1 MPWQI
6 YLQKWIALIAAV
18 NSPPTDPAAD
28 LLALTSVAMLQRSNS
43 AIAFKSQRK
52 QHLHWLRRSLPPA
65 KRERRGEKAKS
76 SGTPK
81 KECTAG
87 LSIPRSKSV
96 NSKRSTA
103 GPSTPPRSLSFASGS
118 RVRRARRAKED
129 TDAELGFL
137 EFHQLYRRGSILPI
151 VQTLNGRLQ
160 FFLWL
165 WRSWP
170 PCEDSLSHSAPTPLW
185 ISLEP
190 HKNYHQVTSSQRL
203 SFPYLR

>member
-1 MPWQI
+1 MASNRI
-6 YLQKWIALIAAV
+6 QKPAQAL
-18 NSPPTDPAAD
+18 
-28 LLALTSVAMLQRSNS
+28 VA
-43 AIAFKSQRK
+43 
-52 QHLHWLRRSLPPA
+52 RSLPPA
-65 KRERRGEKAKS
+65 KRERRGEKVKS

-81 KECTAG
+81 EECTVG

-96 NSKRSTA
+96 NIKRSTA

-129 TDAELGFL
+129 TDAQLGFL
-137 EFHQLYRRGSILPI
+137 EFHQLYPRGSIRSILPI
-151 VQTLNGRLQ
+151 VEQIKDTKSRKWTVGIL
-160 FFLWL
+160 
-165 WRSWP
+165 RSWP